1 MRHAAHMSA
10 HRFISGMI
18 NRDRKVG
25 FERLLY
31 RATRGNLFM
40 QTESVSE
47 LMKDPITVIDEL
59 CLL

>member
-1 MRHAAHMSA
+1 
-10 HRFISGMI
+10 MI

-40 QTESVSE
+40 QTESISE
-47 LMKDPITVIDEL
+47 LMKDPITVFASSACFEVVFNTG
-59 CLL
+59 